1 SQTRS
6 SLAVLSLSY
15 ALSPSG
21 SPAVS
26 SSQSVLSQPT
36 GNSICMFTSK
46 AKPSPP
52 PIVFPEPL
60 GKAIDYQWK
69 PEALTKDKVK
79 PRQKRERGER
89 VIQQQK
95 QMKKKVKDDETP
107 IVINSESDDDS
118 IEFHTKSNDSEIQV
132 LDDNFTINIEQ
143 SSHDTN
149 QPTQNPEEPTN
160 NKRQS
165 L

>member
-1 SQTRS
+1 MPSQTQS

-60 GKAIDYQWK
+60 VKAIDYQWK

-95 QMKKKVKDDETP
+95 QMKKKVKDDKTP
-107 IVINSESDDDS
+107 IRAMTARYRSLMTTSPSILNSHHMIPISPRK
-118 IEFHTKSNDSEIQV
+118 TLK
-132 LDDNFTINIEQ
+132 
-143 SSHDTN
+143 N
-149 QPTQNPEEPTN
+149 QPTTTACNPSAIIITQN
-160 NKRQS
+160 
-165 L
+165 

>member
-1 SQTRS
+1 MVGKVSK
-6 SLAVLSLSY
+6 AVL
-15 ALSPSG
+15 G
-21 SPAVS
+21 
-26 SSQSVLSQPT
+26 QRR
-36 GNSICMFTSK
+36 
-46 AKPSPP
+46 
-52 PIVFPEPL
+52 
-60 GKAIDYQWK
+60 
-69 PEALTKDKVK
+69 
-79 PRQKRERGER
+79 RQKRERGER

-160 NKRQS
+160 NKRVQPIS
-165 L
+165 NHYNPELADFQEAELEARNLANDLLEYYNLAVENEMW

>member
-1 SQTRS
+1 MALGENLSQTRS

-79 PRQKRERGER
+79 PFYYHRAFGHASLQHVHK
-89 VIQQQK
+89 I
-95 QMKKKVKDDETP
+95 KKYSCEG
-107 IVINSESDDDS
+107 
-118 IEFHTKSNDSEIQV
+118 Q
-132 LDDNFTINIEQ
+132 
-143 SSHDTN
+143 
-149 QPTQNPEEPTN
+149 
-160 NKRQS
+160 
-165 L
+165 